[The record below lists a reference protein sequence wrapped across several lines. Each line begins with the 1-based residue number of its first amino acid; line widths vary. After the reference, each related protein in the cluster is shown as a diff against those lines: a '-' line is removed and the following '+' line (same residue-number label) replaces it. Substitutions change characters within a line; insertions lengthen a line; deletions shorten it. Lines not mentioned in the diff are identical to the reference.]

1 MNLLADEVHSEVFS
15 RFGDSANLMASFKII
30 EWMAALMPTARNV
43 LTPDALAMLAAIAKA
58 GSFAAAARASNMVPS
73 ALTYRVRQIED
84 ALDVLLFDRSSRQAR
99 LTEAGQELL
108 REGARLLADVD
119 AVANRIKR
127 VATGWEPQL
136 TIAVDSIIV
145 RVTVMQLCQSF
156 FALKPPTSLKLR
168 SETLSG
174 TLEALATGQAD
185 LALGVVLQ
193 AGSRADLQRESLG
206 TVRFVFAVAPHH
218 PLAHA
223 SEPLTDE
230 AIRRHRAVALADSI
244 PYGSGLTVR
253 LLPGQE
259 VMTVPDMPAKID
271 AQLRGLGVGFLP
283 TCLTQ
288 PYIDTGRLVVKQIE
302 QGEHKLQFCYAWRK
316 QGKGV
321 QGRAL
326 QWWLEQLQSPVIRAA
341 LLAERRS

>member
-1 MNLLADEVHSEVFS
+1 MNDT
-15 RFGDSANLMASFKII
+15 
-30 EWMAALMPTARNV
+30 LMPTARDV
-43 LTPDALAMLAAIAKA
+43 LTPDALAMLETIAKA
-58 GSFAAAARASNMVPS
+58 GSFAAAARASHMVPS

-108 REGARLLADVD
+108 REGARLLADID

-127 VATGWEPQL
+127 VATGWEPQF

-145 RVTVMQLCQSF
+145 RATVMELCQSF
-156 FALKPPTSLKLR
+156 FALQPPTSLKLR

-174 TLEALATGQAD
+174 TLEALASGQAD
-185 LALGVVLQ
+185 LALGVAVQ

-206 TVRFVFAVAPHH
+206 SVHFVFAVSPHH
-218 PLAHA
+218 PLAQA
-223 SEPLTDE
+223 PEPLTDE
-230 AIRRHRAVALADSI
+230 TIRPYRAVVLADSTQR
-244 PYGSGLTVR
+244 GDGLTIR

-259 VMTVPDMPAKID
+259 VMTVPDLPAKLD

-283 TCLTQ
+283 TCLAQ

-302 QGEHKLQFCYAWRK
+302 QGEHQLQFCYAWRK
-316 QGKGV
+316 SGRGG

-326 QWWLEQLQSPVIRAA
+326 RWWLEQLQSPVTRAT